1 MERYTMM
8 LIDEQFGTWGI
19 WDSQKGEFKMAGLT
33 ELGAD
38 LWMRSIQH

>member
-8 LIDEQFGTWGI
+8 VVDEEFGTWGI
-19 WDSQKGEFKMAGLT
+19 WDARQGCWRMAGLT